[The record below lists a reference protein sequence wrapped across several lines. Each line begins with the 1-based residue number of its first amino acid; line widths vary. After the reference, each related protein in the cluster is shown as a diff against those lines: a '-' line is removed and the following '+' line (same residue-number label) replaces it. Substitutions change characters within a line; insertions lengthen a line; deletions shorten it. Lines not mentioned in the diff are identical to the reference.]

1 MVELKL
7 LKYVEFLDLICL
19 RGFRCNL
26 KIYHAV

>member
-1 MVELKL
+1 MVE

-26 KIYHAV
+26 KIYHVVL